1 MPLLIGA
8 VDMADQNLNCSLNCL
23 SYFVGFT
30 TRVLSFRRNCSS
42 LCGLSDRPGYG
53 PTDRRRKNITSLP
66 LDTSPLGENPWLAG
80 FIEGDGGF
88 QVRYTEPGVNSETG
102 PRKRKRKGV
111 ISCMFRIEQRQ
122 THPKTCRA
130 VPLSGSCGRPTRW
143 VRPQPAP
150 AESYEPMLSSIA
162 HFLGVKLKVTKH
174 HNPPV
179 EYFDVATCSQASNQ
193 VLVVY
198 LTQFPLM
205 GTKGLGTLIPRTGR
219 QSTRWYYQDN
229 ISLLKVRRP

>member
-8 VDMADQNLNCSLNCL
+8 VDMADQNLHCSLNCL

-130 VPLSGSCGRPTRW
+130 VPLSGSCCRAVPLSGPAPPAVVQPVGSDRRGRPTRW

-179 EYFDVATCSQASNQ
+179 EYFTCMLQPAARLQ
-193 VLVVY
+193 
-198 LTQFPLM
+198 
-205 GTKGLGTLIPRTGR
+205 TKYWSFI
-219 QSTRWYYQDN
+219 
-229 ISLLKVRRP
+229 